1 MPQDNQI
8 QQTLAEELGIS
19 DLPQDKQEQLLIKMT
34 EVILKRMFVET
45 LDKLND
51 ADREAYEQM
60 LDRSAEPAEV
70 EKFLREKISNYDQ
83 MLEKIVAEFKE
94 KVVKAGNLE

>member
-8 QQTLAEELGIS
+8 QQTLVEELGIA

-45 LDKLND
+45 MDKLNE
-51 ADREAYEQM
+51 ADQKAYEQM

-70 EKFLREKISNYDQ
+70 EKFLREKIGNYDQ
-83 MLEKIVAEFKE
+83 LLEKIVEEFKE
-94 KVVKAGNLE
+94 KVVKAGNLV